1 MTKAAKLTGLSS
13 IILLLLLLSTDP
25 QGLPSVVLVAPFI
38 LLFIA
43 VSAAVSHALNTYGL
57 FKQKRGYSRAS
68 IGFTVSWAANLARHT
83 GHIRAFRRRLFL
95 HISTWRTD
103 RRIDDPQFT
112 VVKRPAD

>member
-57 FKQKRGYSRAS
+57 FKQKRLRIGLVSAAIPVLLLVLQSLGQLTLRDTLAIFALFGVAYFYISRL
-68 IGFTVSWAANLARHT
+68 GVRTV
-83 GHIRAFRRRLFL
+83 G
-95 HISTWRTD
+95 
-103 RRIDDPQFT
+103 
-112 VVKRPAD
+112 